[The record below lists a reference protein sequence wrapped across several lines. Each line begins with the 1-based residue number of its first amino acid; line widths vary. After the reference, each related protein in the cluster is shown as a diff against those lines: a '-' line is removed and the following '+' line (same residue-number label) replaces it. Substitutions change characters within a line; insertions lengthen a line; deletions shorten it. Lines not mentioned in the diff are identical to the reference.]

1 MASIKSFL
9 IKDLLKSEKVDNK
22 FVVKDV
28 NFSSLYLCGTISHI
42 SQSSHRKRVT
52 YTVDDGTGC
61 INCILEID
69 DAGDDQRQI
78 DDDLKR
84 MRAEAAAAPE
94 DMLVQVGS
102 VIFSLLELFELWVFA
117 DGADNSPE

>member
-1 MASIKSFL
+1 MSWPVG
-9 IKDLLKSEKVDNK
+9 VDR
-22 FVVKDV
+22 VK
-28 NFSSLYLCGTISHI
+28 NEFA
-42 SQSSHRKRVT
+42 
-52 YTVDDGTGC
+52 VDDGTGC

-69 DAGDDQRQI
+69 ETSDDQRQI